1 MQVQFNVQDKDV
13 KAMLLKL
20 QSKTGNLK
28 PALRDIGIYMK
39 KEVMDNFAAEGR
51 PNRWHPLSKKY
62 AARKAESMG
71 AGKPILERSG
81 AMKQRMN
88 VRASGTSASVF
99 TGIKGYPV
107 YHQTGTRKMVAR
119 PFMPDRKNQNIP
131 PFHTGGIN
139 YIKKIIQM
147 YLMR

>member
-62 AARKAESMG
+62 AARKAASMG
-71 AGKPILERSG
+71 AGKPILEFHG
-81 AMKQRMN
+81 KLKQSIN
-88 VRASGTSASVF
+88 VRTGTNKTEVN
-99 TGIKGYPV
+99 TGVKYGV

-139 YIKKIIQM
+139 YIKRIIQL
-147 YLMR
+147 YLTG